1 VPEVKLLYVGL
12 GGFAGSVLRYLV
24 SGWMQQ
30 ATGSV
35 SFPWGTLFVN
45 VAGCFAIGTLSYLAD
60 VRGIFH
66 PEARL
71 FLIVG
76 LLGGF
81 TTFSAFGNETMN
93 LLRDGEALAAGV
105 NVVISVALCLAAVW
119 AGRAFAVAVWR

>member
-1 VPEVKLLYVGL
+1 MNKLLWVGL

-24 SGWMQQ
+24 SGWAQQ
-30 ATGSV
+30 ASGTV
-35 SFPWGTLFVN
+35 SFPWGTLAVN
-45 VAGCFAIGTLSYLAD
+45 VLGCFAIGTLSYLAD
-60 VRGIFH
+60 TRGILH

-93 LLRDGEALAAGV
+93 LVRDGENLLAAANAGAS
-105 NVVISVALCLAAVW
+105 VILCLVSVW
-119 AGRAFAVAVWR
+119 AGRAIAVAVWR